1 MLKFSSKKNGF
12 TLIEL
17 IVVIGILAI
26 LASMLL
32 FILNPVEQF
41 QKANDARRKSDLY
54 QIQKSLEQ
62 YYQDHGDYPAVS
74 GTTGSNAYEIV
85 NFQNNQ
91 AIPWGSSW
99 QPYMNLLPKDPSY
112 PSKTYV
118 YYSSK
123 DGQTYWLY
131 ASLDVT
137 SDPQICTSG
146 GSGICKSLSN
156 NGIASNACGGIC
168 NFAVSS
174 PNANP

>member
-1 MLKFSSKKNGF
+1 MLKLNKKNGF

-32 FILNPVEQF
+32 FVLNPVEQF
-41 QKANDARRKSDLY
+41 QKANDARRKSDLS

-62 YYQDHGDYPAVS
+62 YYQDHGVYPVTS
-74 GTTGSNAYEIV
+74 GSTPPTYEIL

-91 AIPWGSSW
+91 TISWGSSW

-112 PSKTYV
+112 PNKTYV

-131 ASLDVT
+131 ASLEVS
-137 SDPQICTSG
+137 SDPQMCTSG
-146 GSGICKSLSN
+146 GSGICKSLST
-156 NGIASNACGGIC
+156 NGIASNACGGTC